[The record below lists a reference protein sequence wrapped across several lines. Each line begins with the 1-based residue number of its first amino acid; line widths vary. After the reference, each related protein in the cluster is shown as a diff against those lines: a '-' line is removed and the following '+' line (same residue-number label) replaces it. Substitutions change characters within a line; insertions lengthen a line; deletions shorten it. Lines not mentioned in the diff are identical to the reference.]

1 MPAQRRQN
9 SDEIPA
15 SLGFAPIGAAS
26 ARILIL
32 GSLPGQ
38 MSLQRGEYYAQ
49 PQNAFWRIM
58 GVLFDAGPDLPYAER
73 TRRLIARGVA
83 VWDVC
88 ASARRSG
95 SLDAS
100 IASKSV
106 VPNDFAG
113 FFAAH
118 PRIELIGL
126 NGAAAAE
133 LYERHVEGNL
143 APARSRVRRER
154 LPSTS
159 PAHASKTFDEKL
171 AAWSTFVDLA
181 QAGPDDRRMISINSA
196 APNRRGVR

>member
-1 MPAQRRQN
+1 MAAQRRQRAG
-9 SDEIPA
+9 EIPA
-15 SLGFAPIGAAS
+15 AFGFAPISAAS

-49 PQNAFWRIM
+49 PHNAFWRIM
-58 GVLFDAGPDLPYAER
+58 GALFDAGPNLPYAER
-73 TRRLIARGVA
+73 ARRLTAQDVA

-88 ASARRSG
+88 ASARRAG

-100 IASKSV
+100 IASTSV

-113 FFAAH
+113 FYAAH

-126 NGAAAAE
+126 NGATAAA
-133 LYERHVEGNL
+133 LYERHVEQTL
-143 APARSRVRRER
+143 APPRTRTRRVR

-159 PAHASKTFDEKL
+159 PAHASMSFDEKL
-171 AAWSTFVDLA
+171 VAWSAFLRLA
-181 QAGPDDRRMISINSA
+181 MA
-196 APNRRGVR
+196 APTIAA